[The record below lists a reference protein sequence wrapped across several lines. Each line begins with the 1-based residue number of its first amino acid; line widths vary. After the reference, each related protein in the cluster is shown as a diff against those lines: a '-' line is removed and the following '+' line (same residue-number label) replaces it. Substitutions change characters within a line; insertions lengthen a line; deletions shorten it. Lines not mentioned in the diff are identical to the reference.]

1 MTNFLKYKTLL
12 LSPKRFD
19 CSTVPK
25 CSLPLLSMAQFPYD
39 ASNVQF
45 FIRKNDELSVITK
58 RYIHKAK
65 KLRCSHFFYFGTF
78 GIFPHS
84 VFLNCLWEITYECR
98 FDNQFL
104 EKALW
109 FWPQVWLN
117 FISWKTSNHI
127 FSKSPQHVFIKFQ
140 IEVVHLALWKKSFQS
155 FPKAIFSFQ
164 DITEG
169 RCELQIKWIKRNLV
183 NIKALLMCSWFD

>member
-1 MTNFLKYKTLL
+1 MMHQMCNFLSEKMMSYQLL
-12 LSPKRFD
+12 PKDTFIK
-19 CSTVPK
+19 PK
-25 CSLPLLSMAQFPYD
+25 NWDVL
-39 ASNVQF
+39 
-45 FIRKNDELSVITK
+45 I
-58 RYIHKAK
+58 
-65 KLRCSHFFYFGTF
+65 FFYFGTF